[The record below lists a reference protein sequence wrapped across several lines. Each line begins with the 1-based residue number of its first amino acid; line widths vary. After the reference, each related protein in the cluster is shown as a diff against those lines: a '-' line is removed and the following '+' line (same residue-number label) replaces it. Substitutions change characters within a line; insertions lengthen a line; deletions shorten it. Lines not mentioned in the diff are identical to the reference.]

1 MSFITVFPNLLIMS
15 QNKNFGK
22 KKKNKNDT
30 QFDSGS
36 LCGWWTDENKNKTP
50 VLILGGGDNG
60 TLLHIWNGTTD
71 TYCDTHTVKTF
82 HKNQHK
88 FVQKLLLSSYELFN
102 EKEKAI
108 KEVKKLKSVEKK
120 EKDNKEWINAALMFT
135 HEKMKWKK
143 FKTSHG
149 YTYCPVFVVQDLVE
163 KPLIVLD
170 IWGKYWNVRNR
181 TELVEFPLTTE
192 ISSHI
197 ELLKRI
203 CEIHAARLPKIE
215 IGKTRCQWQEDQ
227 KTFFGN
233 KNIVQCQG
241 LIRHFAKV
249 KNSQYNVVV
258 KRYDNGGLVILNSDQ
273 ITILR
278 DETPGQNNTE
288 DKIQTFKLL
297 TTHLQH
303 ENAKLLAEKKEQDQA
318 VEEIQKE
325 KTILKKE
332 KQVLDIKMSVLNR
345 EKSENEQLVTTLRE
359 RLIDTSVA
367 LDLSDGFPLAA
378 DIVKHYETIK
388 TQFHHEASKAIKYS
402 LKSNDKR
409 LSKVQYLKCASQ
421 LLFDILLKS
430 YNEMKM
436 LEKRQLK
443 KIADDE
449 KINIENKTIP
459 IKIQKQLRQSYQEV
473 INQVKTDTA
482 DIISSQCIKQ
492 NQLDEILKQEAR
504 DAILSYTINCVEVCW
519 EITLSRDPK
528 LKIEPLKFETNEKI
542 TFDDNI
548 HEAGPR
554 SEVDECLNFIIWP
567 AIYRT
572 DTNQNLS
579 LIIAVFLNHIPS
591 CMKQN
596 QLDELRHEESVDMD
610 IEKDD
615 NNNNDNENAP
625 DAPIEIDYVQINSA
639 ANAQKYTV

>member
-203 CEIHAARLPKIE
+203 CEMCAVRLPKIE
-215 IGKTRCQWQEDQ
+215 IGKTRCQWQEEQ
-227 KTFFGN
+227 TTMFGN
-233 KNIVQCQG
+233 KHSVTCQG
-241 LIRHFAKV
+241 QIKHFANV
-249 KNSQYNVVV
+249 NHGQYTVVV
-258 KRYDNGGLVILNSDQ
+258 KRNNNGAYLYLNSDK

-278 DETPGQNNTE
+278 NGTPGQDNEE
-288 DKIQTFKLL
+288 DKIQSYQDITR
-297 TTHLQH
+297 HLQR
-303 ENAKLLAEKKEQDQA
+303 ENTKLLAEKKEQEQT
-318 VEEIQKE
+318 VEEI
-325 KTILKKE
+325 KKE
-332 KQVLDIKMSVLNR
+332 KEVLDIKMSVLNR

-367 LDLSDGFPLAA
+367 LDLSDGFPLVA

-402 LKSNDKR
+402 LKSNNKK
-409 LSKVQYLKCASQ
+409 LSKVQYLKCASK
-421 LLFDILLKS
+421 LLFDILSES
-430 YNEMKM
+430 YKEMNI

-443 KIADDE
+443 KIADDQ
-449 KINIENKTIP
+449 KINIDNKTIP
-459 IKIQKQLRQSYQEV
+459 VKVQKQLRQSYQDI
-473 INQVKTDTA
+473 INKVKTDTA
-482 DIISSQCIKQ
+482 EIISSQCIKQ
-492 NQLDEILKQEAR
+492 NQLDAILQQEAI
-504 DAILSYTINCVEVCW
+504 DAISLYTINCIEVCW
-519 EITLSRDPK
+519 EIILSRDPK
-528 LKIEPLKFETNEKI
+528 LRIEPLKFETKEEI
-542 TFDDNI
+542 TFDDKI
-548 HEAGPR
+548 FEAGPR

>member
-215 IGKTRCQWQEDQ
+215 IGKTRCQWQE
-227 KTFFGN
+227 KESTIFGN
-233 KNIVQCQG
+233 ERIITCQG
-241 LIRHFAKV
+241 QINHFANV
-249 KNSQYNVVV
+249 NNSQYTVVV
-258 KRYDNGGLVILNSDQ
+258 RTDNGGYKYLTSDK

-278 DETPGQNNTE
+278 NGTPGQDNAE
-288 DKIQTFKLL
+288 DKIQSFEMITK
-297 TTHLQH
+297 HLQK
-303 ENAKLLAEKKEQDQA
+303 ENLRLLAEKKEQEQVSA
-318 VEEIQKE
+318 AQMNQCVAQIEEQKTLIE
-325 KTILKKE
+325 LMKKE
-332 KQVLDIKMSVLNR
+332 KMV
-345 EKSENEQLVTTLRE
+345 
-359 RLIDTSVA
+359 
-367 LDLSDGFPLAA
+367 
-378 DIVKHYETIK
+378 
-388 TQFHHEASKAIKYS
+388 
-402 LKSNDKR
+402 
-409 LSKVQYLKCASQ
+409 
-421 LLFDILLKS
+421 
-430 YNEMKM
+430 
-436 LEKRQLK
+436 LEKGNNEKGIQMNKLK
-443 KIADDE
+443 NKCKSLRDRVRLLEDE
-449 KINIENKTIP
+449 KKEFEMNINRLEEENK
-459 IKIQKQLRQSYQEV
+459 KLKLLN
-473 INQVKTDTA
+473 INTNNYEQWDA
-482 DIISSQCIKQ
+482 DEIVHWIISL
-492 NQLDEILKQEAR
+492 N
-504 DAILSYTINCVEVCW
+504 
-519 EITLSRDPK
+519 PK
-528 LKIEPLKFETNEKI
+528 
-542 TFDDNI
+542 
-548 HEAGPR
+548 
-554 SEVDECLNFIIWP
+554 
-567 AIYRT
+567 IYG
-572 DTNQNLS
+572 
-579 LIIAVFLNHIPS
+579 
-591 CMKQN
+591 
-596 QLDELRHEESVDMD
+596 
-610 IEKDD
+610 
-615 NNNNDNENAP
+615 
-625 DAPIEIDYVQINSA
+625 
-639 ANAQKYTV
+639 